1 MDQRAIIEKA
11 RKDLAFLQG
20 DVLGVLLYGSWATGE
35 SHERSDIDICIVAP
49 SVEDKTALWRSA
61 IAAVRDDSF
70 DVRIF
75 ELMPLYLKMAVIEHG
90 VVVCSRD
97 VLELYEYFY
106 PFRRIWG
113 NQKHRQILSRD
124 EMRGMLFIYWC
135 RHLASSHGEWPESI
149 KKIRYLLPE
158 ELNR

>member
-1 MDQRAIIEKA
+1 MTFKHIIEKA

-35 SHERSDIDICIVAP
+35 NQVNSDIDICIVAP

-70 DVRIF
+70 DIRIF
-75 ELMPLYLKMAVIEHG
+75 ELMPLYLQMAVIEQG

-113 NQKHRQILSRD
+113 DQKHRQTLSRD
-124 EMRGMLFIYWC
+124 EMREMLG
-135 RHLASSHGEWPESI
+135 RA
-149 KKIRYLLPE
+149 
-158 ELNR
+158 

>member
-35 SHERSDIDICIVAP
+35 SHENSDIDICIVAP

-70 DVRIF
+70 DIRIF
-75 ELMPLYLKMAVIEHG
+75 ELLPLYLKMAVIEQG

-113 NQKHRQILSRD
+113 DQKHRQILSRD
-124 EMRGMLFIYWC
+124 EMREMLGRAC
-135 RHLASSHGEWPESI
+135 
-149 KKIRYLLPE
+149 
-158 ELNR
+158 